1 MVTESDATGLREI
14 STRGEPR
21 VVGAHRS
28 AEPKS
33 VSQWAALTGR
43 ALRILAR
50 YGELVLAVLV
60 PVVFGLSFYLP
71 LKFVMQLGG
80 LDYAQYLMPII
91 VLQSMAFAA
100 ISAAQTA
107 AQESTSGLAQ
117 RLQTMPVGTGV
128 PLLARMTAC
137 SVRSAISVLASI
149 GFGYAIGFRFSAGFG
164 QAALFCVSALLISAV
179 LCFGADA
186 IGCLSKSP
194 EATAQALTL
203 PQLVLGML
211 STGFV
216 PETDFPEWIRPFVRN
231 QPISQF
237 SEAMRAMTDTGV
249 TWQILMPSVLWLA
262 GLAVVC
268 IPMAVWA
275 STRRG

>member
-1 MVTESDATGLREI
+1 MVTRSE
-14 STRGEPR
+14 EPR
-21 VVGAHRS
+21 LRGLPDPGRPRVEGAHRS
-28 AEPKS
+28 VEPTAGA
-33 VSQWAALTGR
+33 QWSTLTGR

-50 YGELVLAVLV
+50 YGELVLAVIV

-71 LKFVMQLGG
+71 LEFVMQLGG

-100 ISAAQTA
+100 ISAAQTSA
-107 AQESTSGLAQ
+107 HESTTGLTQ
-117 RLQTMPVGTGV
+117 RMQTMPVAVGV

-137 SVRSAISVLASI
+137 SVRSVISVLASI
-149 GFGYAIGFRFSAGFG
+149 GFGYVIGFRFSAGIG
-164 QAALFCVSALLISAV
+164 QALLFCVSALLISAV

-186 IGCLSKSP
+186 IGSLSKSP

-203 PQLVLGML
+203 PQLILGML

-216 PETDFPEWIRPFVRN
+216 PEKDFPEWIRPFVRN

-237 SEAMRAMTDTGV
+237 SDAMRAMTDTGA
-249 TWQILMPSVLWLA
+249 TWQALVPSLLWLA